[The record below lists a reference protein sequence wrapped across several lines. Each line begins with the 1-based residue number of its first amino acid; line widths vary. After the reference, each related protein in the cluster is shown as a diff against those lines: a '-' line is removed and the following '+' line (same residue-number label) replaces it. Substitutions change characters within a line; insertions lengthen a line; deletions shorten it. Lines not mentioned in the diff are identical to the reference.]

1 MEVIAA
7 QKMKFSDKDSF
18 SKREQI
24 RGGTFTKEILW
35 W

>member
-18 SKREQI
+18 SKYEQI
-24 RGGTFTKEILW
+24 RGGTFPKEILW